1 MRVAD
6 ENRRLRTALRD
17 LVALST
23 IPAAW
28 IGRDPPAIA
37 ASLADVLV
45 GALHLD
51 FAFVRLCDSNGG
63 APVEVVRGD
72 VWSGFADWLGRHL
85 AAGPRIRKAVV
96 SDVGGNGA
104 RCRGL
109 VIPIGFN
116 ANGGLVAV
124 ASHRADF
131 PTETDQFLLSVA
143 ANQAATAYQSA
154 RLIYERGRAE
164 EELRRAYDE
173 LETKVAERTAALQR
187 SEAHLAEAQRLSHMG
202 SWARD
207 VATGEVIHSS
217 DEHARL
223 FGFDPQSARP
233 SLHEFNKR
241 IHPDDL
247 ARVVDIVRKA
257 ADKQTEYEME
267 YRVLLPDG
275 TLRCLHSRAHPVF
288 GASGDLVQFV
298 GTVMDVTE
306 LRRSEEALR
315 QAQAELAHVTR
326 TMTLGG
332 LAASIAHEI
341 RQPLTAIVA
350 DAAASLR
357 WLADSNPK
365 LDMVR
370 EALVDIVADG
380 RRAGV
385 VIERIRQLAA
395 KNDPQKTPLEIN
407 DLIEGVVPLVRL
419 ELLKHRVL
427 VRTDLTSALPPVL
440 GDRVQLQQVLINLV
454 MNAVEAMAAV
464 DDRPRELVIRSEA
477 DDEDR
482 ILVAVQDAGVGLD
495 PSHAD
500 HLFTAFFTTKPN
512 GMGMG
517 LAISRSI
524 IEAHGG
530 QLWATPNS
538 THGATFQF
546 SLPAMR

>member
-6 ENRRLRTALRD
+6 ENRRLRAALRD

-28 IGRDPPAIA
+28 IGRDPPTIA
-37 ASLADVLV
+37 TSLADVLI
-45 GALHLD
+45 GSLDLD

-63 APVEVVRGD
+63 DPVDVVRGNA
-72 VWSGFADWLGRHL
+72 WNGFEEFLRHHL
-85 AAGPRIRKAVV
+85 AVGTQARRTIVP
-96 SDVGGNGA
+96 DVDDNGT

-109 VIPIGFN
+109 VIPIGFDG
-116 ANGGLVAV
+116 NGGLAAV
-124 ASHRADF
+124 ACHRSDF
-131 PTETDQFLLSVA
+131 PTETDQLLLSVA
-143 ANQAATAYQSA
+143 ANQAATAYQTA
-154 RLIYERGRAE
+154 RLVYERRSAE
-164 EELRRAYDE
+164 EELRIAHDE
-173 LETKVAERTAALQR
+173 LEMQVTQRTADLQR

-207 VATGEVIHSS
+207 GATGEVTHSS

-223 FGFDPQSARP
+223 FGFDPKRDRP
-233 SLHEFNKR
+233 SLLEFQRR
-241 IHPDDL
+241 IHPNDQ
-247 ARVVDIVRKA
+247 VRA
-257 ADKQTEYEME
+257 ADVVKNAADQRTDYEVE
-267 YRVLLPDG
+267 YRVVRPDG
-275 TLRCLHSRAHPVF
+275 TLRWLLSRGHPVF
-288 GASGDLVQFV
+288 SASGDLVEFV

-306 LRRSEEALR
+306 RRRSEEALR
-315 QAQAELAHVTR
+315 QAQTELAHATR
-326 TMTLGG
+326 MTTLGG

-357 WLADSNPK
+357 WLAESNPK

-370 EALVDIVADG
+370 EALVDVVAGG

-385 VIERIRQLAA
+385 VIDRIRQLAA
-395 KNDPQKTPLEIN
+395 KNNPQKTPLEIN
-407 DLIEGVVPLVRL
+407 DLIDGVVPLVRL
-419 ELLKHRVL
+419 ELFKHHVSL
-427 VRTDLTSALPPVL
+427 RTDLTSALPPVL
-440 GDRVQLQQVLINLV
+440 GDRVQLQQVVINLV
-454 MNAVEAMAAV
+454 MNGVEAMAAV

-477 DDEDR
+477 DAEDR
-482 ILVAVQDAGVGLD
+482 VVVAVQDAGVGLD
-495 PSHAD
+495 PREAD
-500 HLFTAFFTTKPN
+500 RLFTAFFTTKPN

-524 IEAHGG
+524 IETHGG

>member
-1 MRVAD
+1 
-6 ENRRLRTALRD
+6 
-17 LVALST
+17 
-23 IPAAW
+23 
-28 IGRDPPAIA
+28 
-37 ASLADVLV
+37 
-45 GALHLD
+45 
-51 FAFVRLCDSNGG
+51 
-63 APVEVVRGD
+63 
-72 VWSGFADWLGRHL
+72 
-85 AAGPRIRKAVV
+85 
-96 SDVGGNGA
+96 
-104 RCRGL
+104 
-109 VIPIGFN
+109 
-116 ANGGLVAV
+116 
-124 ASHRADF
+124 
-131 PTETDQFLLSVA
+131 
-143 ANQAATAYQSA
+143 
-154 RLIYERGRAE
+154 
-164 EELRRAYDE
+164 
-173 LETKVAERTAALQR
+173 
-187 SEAHLAEAQRLSHMG
+187 
-202 SWARD
+202 
-207 VATGEVIHSS
+207 
-217 DEHARL
+217 
-223 FGFDPQSARP
+223 
-233 SLHEFNKR
+233 
-241 IHPDDL
+241 
-247 ARVVDIVRKA
+247 
-257 ADKQTEYEME
+257 ME

-357 WLADSNPK
+357 WLAESNPK

-464 DDRPRELVIRSEA
+464 DDRPRELTIRSEA

-530 QLWATPNS
+530 QLWATPNA
-538 THGATFQF
+538 THGATFRL
-546 SLPAMR
+546 SLPVMR